1 MFSQQ
6 RDEDNARIT
15 REAEREIRRDR
26 DRLDRIE
33 ARLDDLE
40 TFEAYVRDELVP
52 YIADIADFVIYALPP
67 PEPPP

>member
-15 REAEREIRRDR
+15 REVEREIRSDR
-26 DRLDRIE
+26 RRLDAIEDRLG
-33 ARLDDLE
+33 DLE

-52 YIADIADFVIYALPP
+52 YLADLATFVAYGTAP